1 VRGATK
7 MAIQARF
14 KVNVLELLNPV
25 PAKWMDFWSISDF
38 HFFICTASMIISHQW
53 GGLGVEWP
61 SKP

>member
-1 VRGATK
+1 

-53 GGLGVEWP
+53 GGFGVERP